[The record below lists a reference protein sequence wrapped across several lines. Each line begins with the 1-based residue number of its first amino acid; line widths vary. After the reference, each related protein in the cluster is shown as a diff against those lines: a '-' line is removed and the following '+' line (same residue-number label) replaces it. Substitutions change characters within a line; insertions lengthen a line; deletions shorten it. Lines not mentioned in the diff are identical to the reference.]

1 MTHRW
6 MKFWPTDWQSD
17 PALRM
22 CSLAARGLWMEA
34 ICLAHAAEPYGH
46 MLVNGKPVTP
56 RQLAVL
62 VGSNAKE
69 IEGLLAELE
78 EAGVF
83 SRTEAGVIYSRR
95 MVRDKAASDAGAAA
109 GKQGGNPA
117 LKGKRSKADK
127 GGSNGGGYP
136 EGLSGGITPP
146 HKPEAEAEAEAEA
159 EDNPLTPTA
168 VAAGGQDRSSIV
180 KNQPRGTRASGTSPR
195 QIAEAARAAAPPPP
209 EPDHPLWPKC
219 RERGVSAQDFRA
231 WIAPLIQVVAPDGRP
246 VLIAPKPFHASWVR
260 QNFTVAL
267 EHALGQPFDI
277 RATPEAA
284 ANG

>member
-117 LKGKRSKADK
+117 LKGKRARVDK
-127 GGSNGGGYP
+127 GGGNGGGYP

-146 HKPEAEAEAEAEA
+146 HKPEAEAEAEAEN
-159 EDNPLTPTA
+159 NPLTPTA
-168 VAAGGQDRSSIV
+168 DAAGGQDRSSIG
-180 KNQPRGTRASGTSPR
+180 KSLPRGTRASGTSPR
-195 QIAEAARAAAPPPP
+195 QIAQAARANAPPPP
-209 EPDHPLWPKC
+209 EPDSPLWPGCKA
-219 RERGVSAQDFRA
+219 RGVSAADFRQ
-231 WIAPLIQVVAPDGRP
+231 WIAPLIQVVTPDGRP

-260 QNFTVAL
+260 QNFGVAL
-267 EHALGQPFDI
+267 EHALGQPFEI

>member
-22 CSLAARGLWMEA
+22 CSLAARGLWMECL
-34 ICLAHAAEPYGH
+34 CLAHAAEPYGH
-46 MLVNGKPVTP
+46 VLVNGKAVTP

-69 IEGLLAELE
+69 IEGLLTELE

-83 SRTEAGVIYSRR
+83 SRTEAGAIYSRR
-95 MVRDKAASDAGAAA
+95 MVRDKAASDAGTAA

-117 LKGKRSKADK
+117 LKGKRAKAYK
-127 GGSNGGGYP
+127 GGAKGGGYP
-136 EGLSGGITPP
+136 EGLSGGITPSLI
-146 HKPEAEAEAEAEA
+146 PEAEAEAETEA

-168 VAAGGQDRSSIV
+168 DAAGEQDRSSIG
-180 KNQPRGTRASGTSPR
+180 KSPPRGTRASGTSPR

-219 RERGVSAQDFRA
+219 RAKGVSAGDFRH

-246 VLIAPKPFHASWVR
+246 VLIAPKAFHASHVR
-260 QNFTVAL
+260 REFGVAL
-267 EHALGQPFDI
+267 EHALGQPFEI
-277 RATPEAA
+277 RATPDAA